1 MTNLHWKTT
10 PILQRERKELA
21 TMKSWVLKLIKKVF
35 KDQRI
40 NDVISL
46 KQNENGKSSAVS
58 QQHSTDSSASAK
70 LVVGP
75 RRRRS
80 L

>member
-10 PILQRERKELA
+10 PILQHEKKELA

-46 KQNENGKSSAVS
+46 KQNENEK
-58 QQHSTDSSASAK
+58 DCMMNM
-70 LVVGP
+70 
-75 RRRRS
+75 
-80 L
+80 